1 MFAKRLGAFFLDIL
15 QVLVFAVSIFL
26 FVYLLL
32 VQPHKIKGNSMDPNF
47 RDGEFLLTDKVTY
60 RFGEPKRGD
69 VIVFEAPPYNDDQKD
84 EFIKRII
91 GLPGDTVRVEGTKVS
106 VNGRQLNEEEYLDQT
121 VITSPGTFALEGREV
136 VVPQGQYFVMGDNRP
151 HSFDS
156 RSFGFIE
163 KGKITG
169 RAWLLYWP
177 LSDAG
182 IIEHAEYPSN

>member
-1 MFAKRLGAFFLDIL
+1 MFANRLGAFFLDIL

-47 RDGEFLLTDKVTY
+47 HDGEFLLTDKVTY
-60 RFGEPKRGD
+60 RFGEPTRGD
-69 VIVFEAPPYNDDQKD
+69 VVVFEAPPYNDDNK
-84 EFIKRII
+84 EEYIKRII
-91 GLPGDTVRVEGTKVS
+91 ALPGDTVKVEGTKVFL
-106 VNGRQLNEEEYLDQT
+106 NGQQLDEEEYLDQT

-136 VVPQGQYFVMGDNRP
+136 TVPAGQYFVMGDNRP

-177 LSDAG
+177 LGDAG
-182 IIEHAEYPSN
+182 IIKHAEYPNN